1 MGKKNIYYAS
11 LRPWKM
17 SDFLCH
23 LFLLFKGHFVPHW
36 MKLHDF
42 SVFYTQKPM
51 ITILLLAQC
60 LVHAGKV
67 TSCWIKVLDPS
78 PSNAPHLDL

>member
-1 MGKKNIYYAS
+1 M
-11 LRPWKM
+11 
-17 SDFLCH
+17 
-23 LFLLFKGHFVPHW
+23 PHW

-67 TSCWIKVLDPS
+67 TGCWIKVLDPS
-78 PSNAPHLDL
+78 PSNAPHIDL